1 MQDCY
6 DLRREPGR
14 LVHIGVC
21 RYSYTINP
29 GLKDERETHRR
40 LAFMFESDGNEI
52 VLNIRQINE
61 VQQTSMSTNRE
72 RPNTNDNLITFEL
85 DRNENFTDVEFVC
98 GIAGTLKSIDQR
110 NETFRPI
117 NANNNREFVP
127 EEFEAK
133 CKEWTRHYSHLNPNA
148 DFGY

>member
-1 MQDCY
+1 MQDHY
-6 DLRREPGR
+6 DKARTRKI
-14 LVHIGVC
+14 IGVC

-40 LAFMFESDGNEI
+40 LALMFESNGNEI

-85 DRNENFTDVEFVC
+85 DRNENFTYVGFVC

-117 NANNNREFVP
+117 NANNNREFEP
-127 EEFEAK
+127 Q